1 MQIYRYQLSFK
12 ISKAKCLQRN
22 SGCFLSLPSEFPSA
36 AACSSEWLLNFFFQ
50 SLEAKFPLDGRTT
63 LGFIAVNELL
73 LAPGPQGGSAN
84 LVAGRTLYMVNT
96 WGGICEKQCLNTLHG
111 ALPCCLPEKNILY
124 IDIVYQYIKVFPYMG
139 KGHNRQISCEIK
151 WNLHSNLCALL
162 CLKKYRLHQGV
173 LSVSGAF
180 LTWVEAAMVVCCW
193 HIKSPFHS
201 LLMLFNTSNSTQAG
215 SQTLLWHHHF
225 LSVQ

>member
-63 LGFIAVNELL
+63 LGFIAVTELL

-139 KGHNRQISCEIK
+139 EGHNRQISCEIK
-151 WNLHSNLCALL
+151 
-162 CLKKYRLHQGV
+162 
-173 LSVSGAF
+173 
-180 LTWVEAAMVVCCW
+180 M
-193 HIKSPFHS
+193 KSPQQS
-201 LLMLFNTSNSTQAG
+201 LCTPLFEEVQATSRCSISQWCFSHMSG
-215 SQTLLWHHHF
+215 SSNGCVLLAYQVTF
-225 LSVQ
+225 PLFAYVV